1 MVDISKRKQA
11 AVLIHQFVEGQISN
25 DDYDSDFPDDTG
37 DEGLLAVYDRL
48 WLLYS
53 DLAPSRLHKTSLT
66 NDEQAVIERCVLF
79 LGTNLE
85 YEGPRIRERKTF
97 AGLKNMLGRLIA
109 TEPNSVMGREAQE
122 NSVFLSGWWPFA
134 NEEQYRSAREH
145 QPA

>member
-37 DEGLLAVYDRL
+37 DQGLLAVYDRL

-53 DLAPSRLHKTSLT
+53 DLAPSRLDKTSLT

-85 YEGPRIRERKTF
+85 YEGPHVRERKPF
-97 AGLKNMLGRLIA
+97 AGLKNMLGRLISV
-109 TEPNSVMGREAQE
+109 EPNSVMSKESQE
-122 NSVFLSGWWPFA
+122 NSVFLSDWWPFV
-134 NEEQYRSAREH
+134 NEDQYRSVREH